1 MKISGTVANSKN
13 YEPIALAKIR
23 LEVQDKEI
31 GVPFFTDEHGFYE
44 FKTDE
49 DYIGQTLTYTIEK
62 DGFEEKTFSTVI
74 DKAEIHKK
82 FILRE
87 TEILKDRL
95 ATLKGFFYGVIIFG
109 ILILLFISFQPLAD
123 YEVQKYNESVELND
137 EITVDITIKRNPFPI
152 WWNPLGKLDWEL
164 KAEEQY
170 IQLNKSNGKEPATV
184 HVTIVTPDFQ
194 FSPGQNYTANISLIN
209 KNLDI
214 LNEWKI
220 TEDSFKPDKLIKINF
235 TPLEKKKKPK
245 LNITVKRT
253 REEPPEFSISIE
265 NVGDGVPWWTLR
277 SDKIW
282 IELWNDSTMSKR
294 YNSNE
299 RRSDD
304 NGTVYFKI
312 NMYNIE
318 EENKTVEGNITVGYN
333 NDGKDKIHIF
343 VCKKTSP
350 FEINSTI
357 ESWYLPDYYNES
369 INESGIKPP
378 RPNICTE

>member
-164 KAEEQY
+164 KAEEKY

-194 FSPGQNYTANISLIN
+194 FSPGQNYTANISLNN
-209 KNLDI
+209 KNLDNI
-214 LNEWKI
+214 NKLFAEDKI
-220 TEDSFKPDKLIKINF
+220 EPDKVIKINF

-245 LNITVKRT
+245 LNITIYQ
-253 REEPPEFSISIE
+253 EPDTYKENEKFTISII
-265 NVGDGVPWWTLR
+265 NTGNGIPWWTLR

-282 IELWNDSTMSKR
+282 IELWNDTKMSEP

-299 RRSDD
+299 RRSD
-304 NGTVYFKI
+304 NGKVYFKI
-312 NMYNIE
+312 NMSNIE
-318 EENKTVEGNITVGYN
+318 EENKTVEGNITLGYN

-343 VCKKTSP
+343 VCENASP
-350 FEINSTI
+350 PVNWTI
-357 ESWYLPDYYNES
+357 ESWYLPDYYNKTVRE
-369 INESGIKPP
+369 PL
-378 RPNICTE
+378 RPNNCTA